1 MPDFPASV
9 ALRQAAISAAVVL
22 VAILAFAGLTLVTVA
37 AGARADLARTIDT
50 DIAGLADIMFQGGP
64 GELRKRIGDRLALEG
79 GPGDRAFYGLYDA
92 GGRRL
97 AGNLPIESTFVT
109 SARTSQIHEVTLAG
123 GGPILL
129 RSTRMRGDL
138 VLAVGRSRA
147 AMQATLA
154 QLRAA
159 FALLATVTTA
169 LTLAIALVA
178 ARRHSSRLIQINA
191 MFERFSREGETAPVA
206 HRVGGDEIDQLVRHV
221 DAYLQRIKRL
231 LTAQRE
237 MSDNIAHELRT
248 PLVHLDGELLR
259 ALDMTHDKAVVPVL
273 HAARADIRSIVALF
287 DALLDIALVEAPIEA
302 ERATVVDLSEM
313 VARLGELYAAS
324 AEEAGLDFSTR
335 IASGVTMP
343 GDEMQLSRMIANL
356 LDNALK
362 YAPMGSTIRLI
373 LTDRPAF
380 VVQDDGP
387 GIAPDLQ
394 EAVFGRFR
402 RANSERTGHG
412 LGLALVAVIAARH
425 RMRARVEDAGPGARF
440 VIEPTEIL

>member
-1 MPDFPASV
+1 MPDFRASV
-9 ALRQAAISAAVVL
+9 ALRQAAISAALVL
-22 VAILAFAGLTLVTVA
+22 VAILAFAGMTLVTVA
-37 AGARADLARTIDT
+37 SGARADLTRTIDT
-50 DIAGLADIMFQGGP
+50 DIAGLADIMVQGGP
-64 GELRKRIGDRLALEG
+64 AELRKRIEDRTALDT
-79 GPGDRAFYGLYDA
+79 GPGERAFYGLYDGA
-92 GGRRL
+92 GRKL
-97 AGNLPIESTFVT
+97 TGNLPPLPG
-109 SARTSQIHEVTLAG
+109 ADNGATSQLREVALG
-123 GGPILL
+123 DGEPILL

-147 AMQATLA
+147 AMLATLA
-154 QLRAA
+154 HLRAV
-159 FALLATVTTA
+159 FAWLAAVTTA
-169 LTLAIALVA
+169 LTLAIALFA
-178 ARRHSSRLIQINA
+178 ARRHSRRLVQINA
-191 MFERFSREGETAPVA
+191 MFERFSRDGETAPVA
-206 HRVGGDEIDQLVRHV
+206 HRAGGDEIDQLVRHV

-248 PLVHLDGELLR
+248 PLVHLDGQLLR
-259 ALDMTHDKAVVPVL
+259 ALDLTQDEDVVPVL

-287 DALLDIALVEAPIEA
+287 DALLDIAMVEAPIEA
-302 ERATVVDLSEM
+302 ERAPLVDVSEM

-324 AEEAGLDFSTR
+324 AEEAGLDFSMR

-362 YAPMGSTIRLI
+362 HAPMGSTIRLI
-373 LTDRPAF
+373 LTDGPRF

-394 EAVFGRFR
+394 EAIFGRFR
-402 RANSERTGHG
+402 RANSERSGHG

-425 RMRARVEDAGPGARF
+425 RMRARVEDADPGARF
-440 VIEPTEIL
+440 VIEPMETV